1 MRRRRPACHSSDWPS
16 GKLYPVTAA
25 QLLPIL
31 TGFLAPIHFSK
42 LAKNQNEGLAA
53 HARRC
58 KNYLSH
64 GDKSPT
70 QGYDRGVGCHCF
82 FLLRESLKNHV
93 AFVTRRDR
101 AGDVPKVIG
110 SVLFNHTV
118 ENSLKLCAD
127 LSGRVQVVLMTLLP
141 RIERLRLCQNFL
153 QKFVADDQLARRF
166 KRTDRATKPQQCFLI
181 DRIVR
186 EILDDYA
193 PALGQ
198 AFRCACNRF
207 IE

>member
-1 MRRRRPACHSSDWPS
+1 
-16 GKLYPVTAA
+16 
-25 QLLPIL
+25 
-31 TGFLAPIHFSK
+31 
-42 LAKNQNEGLAA
+42 
-53 HARRC
+53 
-58 KNYLSH
+58 
-64 GDKSPT
+64 
-70 QGYDRGVGCHCF
+70 
-82 FLLRESLKNHV
+82 
-93 AFVTRRDR
+93 
-101 AGDVPKVIG
+101 
-110 SVLFNHTV
+110 
-118 ENSLKLCAD
+118 
-127 LSGRVQVVLMTLLP
+127 MTLLP

-207 IE
+207 IERMNVMEGTRASNWPPLKSGHVAKRASTPRLWAAAIESQSESI